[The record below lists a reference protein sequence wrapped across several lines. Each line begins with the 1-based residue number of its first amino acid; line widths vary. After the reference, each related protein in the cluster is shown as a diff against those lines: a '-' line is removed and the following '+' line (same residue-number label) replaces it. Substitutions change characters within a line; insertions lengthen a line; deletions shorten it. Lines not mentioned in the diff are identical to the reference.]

1 MISMIYTDLDRIS
14 LRRFIDVFCGDSD
27 AVCEGNYSKEE
38 KKKAVSGLVNEY
50 MSIVGKK
57 GILAEVS
64 KKNEIIGLMIKIGVM
79 NACRY
84 LAEEKEWETACSVLD
99 DMGYKL
105 APEDHDKILNRIE
118 AILSNSRFRMDKIM
132 VEKPDNKESAVMD
145 RDYFVRERVAVM
157 QHFNMHV
164 DPDTFSAKE
173 YAYMVKRMCDEV
185 DFRLKALKKK

>member
-1 MISMIYTDLDRIS
+1 MIYTDLDRIS

-27 AVCEGNYSKEE
+27 AVCEGNYSEEE

-64 KKNEIIGLMIKIGVM
+64 KKNEIIGLMIKMGLM

-84 LAEEKEWETACSVLD
+84 LVEEKEWETACSVLD

-105 APEDHDKILNRIE
+105 AQEDHDKILNRIE

-132 VEKPDNKESAVMD
+132 AEKPDNKKSAVMD
-145 RDYFVRERVAVM
+145 RDYFVRERVVVM

-164 DPDTFSAKE
+164 DPDAFSAKE

>member
-1 MISMIYTDLDRIS
+1 MIYTDLDRIS

-27 AVCEGNYSKEE
+27 AVCEGNYSEEE

-105 APEDHDKILNRIE
+105 ATEDHDKILNRIE

-132 VEKPDNKESAVMD
+132 AEKPDNKKSAVMD

-164 DPDTFSAKE
+164 DPDAFSAKE